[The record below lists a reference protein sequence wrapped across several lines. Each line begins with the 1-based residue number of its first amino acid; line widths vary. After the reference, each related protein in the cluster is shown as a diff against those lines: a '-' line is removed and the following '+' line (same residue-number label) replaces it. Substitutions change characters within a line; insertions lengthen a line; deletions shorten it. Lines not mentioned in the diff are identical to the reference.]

1 MGNESSCY
9 LYFVAIWQN
18 WKKWKKI
25 DKKLNLKIL
34 ITLELAVAMAYNVYF
49 ASGPSEFESYFIGM
63 LMISAKEVVD
73 SGQSS
78 RNSGW
83 IYKSGNF

>member
-1 MGNESSCY
+1 MNQ
-9 LYFVAIWQN
+9 VAIYILLQFGKTGKN
-18 WKKWKKI
+18 KKT

-34 ITLELAVAMAYNVYF
+34 ITLELAVAIAYNVYF

-63 LMISAKEVVD
+63 LMISAKEACD

-78 RNSGW
+78 RNSG
-83 IYKSGNF
+83 

>member
-1 MGNESSCY
+1 MW
-9 LYFVAIWQN
+9 LW
-18 WKKWKKI
+18 
-25 DKKLNLKIL
+25 
-34 ITLELAVAMAYNVYF
+34 AYNVYF

-83 IYKSGNF
+83 IYKKSETSNAVFSKAVSCMFSMQIWGDYLGLGDVGKQMMNVGKV